1 MNIRLLLLGAA
12 LMFLLLMS
20 GCASVNENTEN
31 NNGDAQT
38 TAASYVPAVTDFLI
52 PVHDLDPQAM
62 EKHDEGLPYFR
73 SSQCEEVTF
82 YPSEDAVKRCGRF
95 IEYNDIFYLSYSNS
109 AVSFRF
115 TGDRITAVMTSNGGV
130 YPENQ
135 QCYVGVLVDGRLTQ
149 RIKLQAGE
157 NEYEIYNGRMLSGAE
172 ISIVKLTE
180 NQMATS
186 GIKSITANAEMIAPV
201 GRKDR
206 KIEFIGDSI
215 SCGYGNEADGPSDGY
230 KSSQQNALETFCK
243 YTADTLDSD
252 YSVVAISGV
261 GLISDFTDTVGE
273 KEDYLL
279 MPDVYDFSDA
289 NFQLRRGITEMTEWS
304 FGGGSDIVV
313 INIGTNDYSYTGKR
327 EELQDEF
334 REAYYEF
341 IGQVRSHNP
350 DAKII
355 CTMGIMGAEL
365 FGCIESAAKQYSKDN
380 DDENIFTL
388 KFDYQDEADGY
399 GGDYHPTPATH
410 RKAADKLSAFIR
422 ELMREE

>member
-1 MNIRLLLLGAA
+1 MMLAA
-12 LMFLLLMS
+12 
-20 GCASVNENTEN
+20 GCASENKINEGYTE
-31 NNGDAQT
+31 DVQT
-38 TAASYVPAVTDFLI
+38 SAVSYVPPVTDFLI

-73 SSQCEEVTF
+73 SSECEEVTF
-82 YPSEDAVKRCGRF
+82 YPSEDAVKRSGRF

-109 AVSFRF
+109 SVSFRF
-115 TGDRITAVMTSNGGV
+115 SGDRITAVMTSNGGV
-130 YPENQ
+130 YPDNQ
-135 QCYVGVLVDGRLTQ
+135 QCYVGVLVDGELTQ
-149 RIKLQAGE
+149 RIKLQPGD
-157 NEYEIYNGRMLSGAE
+157 NEYEIYNGRMLRGAE

-201 GRKDR
+201 SRKDR

-215 SCGYGNEADGPSDGY
+215 SCGYGNEADGPADGY
-230 KSSQQNALETFCK
+230 KSSQQNALETYCK
-243 YTADTLDSD
+243 YTADILEADL
-252 YSVVAISGV
+252 SVVAISGV

-273 KEDYLL
+273 KENYLL

-289 NFQLRRGITEMTEWS
+289 NFQLRRGISEMTCWS
-304 FGGGSDIVV
+304 FNGGSDIVV

-355 CTMGIMGAEL
+355 CTMGTMGAEL

-380 DDENIFTL
+380 DDKYIYTL

-422 ELMREE
+422 EIMAEE